1 MYLFNDILQFF
12 ANDLNEICEDVNRY
26 LSNDCRLVC
35 QPKKATTMRALRTL
49 SDYNRA
55 ILAAPT
61 DANLFY
67 GRGYIRHSYRDDVGA
82 VVDYNLAISLNP
94 QLAKAYIARA
104 ISYIQLDRLTD
115 AISDCDR
122 AIEINPTRQRAYQT
136 RAIARSYSGDNDG
149 AIADFTRCTQFDPS
163 ATAYYNLGVSQAM
176 SDLYTPALASLSK
189 SLIKP
194 EIATYYARSVVL
206 TGLGDGYGANR
217 DYSEALALETPG
229 SGSLYPNDEHA
240 YYFRALARLTRDRRA
255 EAQSDL
261 QATIAI
267 CDRKHNTA
275 LRQIATAK
283 IDEIDRG

>member
-1 MYLFNDILQFF
+1 MHLFDDIFQSF
-12 ANDLNEICEDVNRY
+12 ANDLNEIFTDLNGCLFDDY
-26 LSNDCRLVC
+26 QLVRK
-35 QPKKATTMRALRTL
+35 PKKAATMRLPRTL
-49 SDYNRA
+49 SGYNRA

-67 GRGYIRHSYRDDVGA
+67 GRGYIRHNYRDDLGA
-82 VVDYNLAISLNP
+82 IVDYNLAIALNP
-94 QLAKAYIARA
+94 QLTEAYAARA
-104 ISYIQLDRLTD
+104 ISYTQLDRLTD
-115 AISDCDR
+115 AIADCDR
-122 AIEINPTRQRAYQT
+122 AIELNPTLQWAYYT
-136 RAIARSYSGDNDG
+136 RAVARSYSGDNDG
-149 AIADFTRCTQFDPS
+149 AIADFTRCTQFDPT
-163 ATAYYNLGVSQAM
+163 ATAYYNLGVSQAI

-194 EIATYYARSVVL
+194 EIATYYARSAVL
-206 TGLGDGYGANR
+206 TGLGDEYGANR

-240 YYFRALARLTRDRRA
+240 YYFRALARSIRGRRE
-255 EAQSDL
+255 EAKSDL

-275 LRQIATAK
+275 LGQIATAK